1 MSHFPAELGFFL
13 SHRVNFLEDMKSL
26 VRQLLFAVIDEFH
39 ISSLEVS
46 ISSSISGFDERRCL
60 AKVRHESLVPT
71 DLVDVN

>member
-1 MSHFPAELGFFL
+1 M
-13 SHRVNFLEDMKSL
+13 NFLEVKSL
-26 VRQLLFAVIDEFH
+26 VRQLLFAFIDESH

-46 ISSSISGFDERRCL
+46 ISSSNSGLDERRCL